1 LQKPFAANLFPVFF
15 TLKRLAAK
23 FVKPWRLAVGLAL
36 DGWRLVGTCSMFGLV
51 WFGLVWF
58 GLAGDDGWR
67 MIRGGCSPL
76 PLFKGEAG
84 WGSGFGFNSLNHAI
98 F

>member
-1 LQKPFAANLFPVFF
+1 LFHTQNPKNPAANLFPVFF

-51 WFGLVWF
+51 WFGMM
-58 GLAGDDGWR
+58 AG
-67 MIRGGCSPL
+67 
-76 PLFKGEAG
+76 A
-84 WGSGFGFNSLNHAI
+84 
-98 F
+98 